1 MSKNTQVQQAN
12 SQPHLRHSAFLTVQ
26 SDAEPVSLDH
36 EEREP
41 VRLLAIGTAGGID
54 TIIQTLHL
62 RGFAHISEWSPLMP
76 HTSGKLM
83 RVLTRWVQ
91 NPHDRKNDSGISA
104 WDS

>member
-1 MSKNTQVQQAN
+1 MPKNTQIQQAN
-12 SQPHLRHSAFLTVQ
+12 PQPHLRHSAFLTAQ
-26 SDAEPVSLDH
+26 SDTKPVSLEP

-41 VRLLAIGTAGGID
+41 VRLLAIGTASGID

-76 HTSGKLM
+76 HSSGKLM

-91 NPHDRKNDSGISA
+91 SRP
-104 WDS
+104 

>member
-1 MSKNTQVQQAN
+1 MSQNTSAQTAN
-12 SQPHLRHSAFLTVQ
+12 LQPHLRHSAFLNAP
-26 SDAEPVSLDH
+26 SDTEPVSFEH

-41 VRLLAIGTAGGID
+41 VRLLAIGTASGID

-76 HTSGKLM
+76 HSSGKFM

-91 NPHDRKNDSGISA
+91 GRP
-104 WDS
+104 